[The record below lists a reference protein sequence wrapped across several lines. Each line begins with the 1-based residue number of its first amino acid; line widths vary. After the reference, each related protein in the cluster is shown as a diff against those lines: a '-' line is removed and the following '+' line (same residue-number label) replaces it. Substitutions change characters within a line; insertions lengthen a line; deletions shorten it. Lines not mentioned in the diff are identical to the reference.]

1 MGQSSPPQ
9 VEFCIEASTFSCSSK
24 SSSDENDESRSRD
37 SPRLRARGDTRTR
50 TRRNQYKRAKQKR
63 VNRQDGWDTYVYRSP
78 RSAERAL
85 VSLSRLSRRSPRE
98 DGLEESPGLAPLL
111 LPPMGARSDRSSRSR
126 CVGVSGEAQ
135 LAPPECR
142 LAEVMS
148 RLLTGGRGG
157 VDGSSSTTIISGRS
171 KVKRR
176 YRAVSVPRGLRE
188 GGEDICTML

>member
-1 MGQSSPPQ
+1 M
-9 VEFCIEASTFSCSSK
+9 
-24 SSSDENDESRSRD
+24 
-37 SPRLRARGDTRTR
+37 RARGGDNTRTR
-50 TRRNQYKRAKQKR
+50 TRTQVKKSVNARKQKR
-63 VNRQDGWDTYVYRSP
+63 VKTPRWMDGWDTYVYRSP

-98 DGLEESPGLAPLL
+98 DGLEESPGPAPLP
-111 LPPMGARSDRSSRSR
+111 LPLMGERSDRSSRSR
-126 CVGVSGEAQ
+126 CVGVSGSAQ

-171 KVKRR
+171 RVKRR

-188 GGEDICTML
+188 GGEIICTML